1 MIGKA
6 LENLGVWNY
15 MLEGHPTNEQ
25 EFNSMFKKVVG
36 EDENKSAILSDDVS
50 TFGVTWEQVSNELN
64 RLTQEY
70 NNTVYQRLRKSE
82 YPDLTDFADAYYW
95 AQKGDNT
102 KMNEYITKCD
112 NVKEKYPK
120 VTDAN

>member
-15 MLEGHPTNEQ
+15 ILEGHPTNEQ

-50 TFGVTWEQVSNELN
+50 SFGVTWEQVSNELN

-70 NNTVYQRLRKSE
+70 GNTEYQRNRAPE
-82 YPDLTDFADAYYW
+82 YPPIGDQLDALFH
-95 AQKGDNT
+95 AGVFPPEMAARIQA
-102 KMNEYITKCD
+102 
-112 NVKEKYPK
+112 VKDKYPK
-120 VTDAN
+120 G